1 MKKSDL
7 KKEKRTLII
16 LRFFLIIAILCLIIP
31 NALQFNSI
39 SSITLY
45 IISILFAMLGIM
57 AILKYEKIKSHNNK
71 N

>member
-31 NALQFNSI
+31 DALQFNYI
-39 SSITLY
+39 SPITLY
-45 IISILFAMLGIM
+45 IIGILCAVLGIM